1 MKKYL
6 FLLLMLSS
14 VLVFSCGKSDDTK
27 PDVEEIKEFYYVK
40 FEASVST
47 SHIPTTYITV
57 NTDSGINE
65 FEVAKTFEEIF
76 GPVSKDF
83 RAEID
88 VESKGAGWAE
98 TTARIYISKNN
109 SPFALKAYKNVSG
122 SKVNLSYK
130 IDF

>member
-40 FEASVST
+40 YEASVST

-109 SPFALKAYKNVSG
+109 SPFALKAYKNVRQKQYNNG
-122 SKVNLSYK
+122 YG
-130 IDF
+130 